1 MNSTDF
7 KHIEFIRACIHFNE
21 SFSLIDINWKLEP
34 GQVWAIMGPSGSGKS
49 ALAAAMTG
57 SGELTSGRLKGT
69 VANAGIVSLESQAAL
84 IERERLRDD
93 SDITDKVANGT
104 PVAEMLDEVCIDPE
118 LQKRL
123 IRLFKLEVLLDRGFR
138 KLSTGETRKVLFTR
152 ALTSKPDLLI
162 IDGPFEGLD
171 AQTAPLINKTL
182 YELSSELPMVLV
194 INRFDELPEFV
205 THIAFLE
212 KGRLKTTV
220 ETYDKTALDLLSQL
234 LHLKTTDIKIP
245 NAIPGATSP
254 ALNCDEPLVKIRDAS
269 IRYTDNLVFE
279 HLNWRI
285 EPGQHWQLTGPN
297 GSGKTCLLNLITGDH
312 PQCYSND
319 IFVCGYQRGNGE
331 SIWDI
336 KQHIG
341 YVSSALQ
348 WDYRVSISCKN
359 VIISGFYDSIG
370 LYAKATDLQ
379 EEIASQWLQI
389 LGFQE
394 RAGQAFNQFSYGDQR
409 LLLIA
414 RAMVKHPHI
423 LILDEPCFGLD
434 DMNRQ
439 LVLALV
445 EKICTG
451 SETTV
456 IYVNHHAQDHIEGID
471 NYLSLAD
478 WQSSDDRA
486 HLSSSLTRR
495 FS

>member
-1 MNSTDF
+1 MSGAEYDG
-7 KHIEFIRACIHFNE
+7 IEFNGACIRFNE
-21 SFSLIDINWKLEP
+21 SFSLIDINWRLEP
-34 GQVWAIMGPSGSGKS
+34 GQVWAIMGASGSGKS
-49 ALAAAMTG
+49 ALAAALAGTG
-57 SGELTSGRLKGT
+57 DITSGTVKGF
-69 VANAGIVSLESQAAL
+69 VENVGIVSLESQAAL

-93 SDITDKVANGT
+93 SDITDKISNGT
-104 PVAEMLDEVCIDPE
+104 PVREILAEVSIDPG
-118 LQKRL
+118 LLARL
-123 IRLFKLEVLLDRGFR
+123 TSLFGLEGLLDRGFR
-138 KLSTGETRKVLFTR
+138 KLSTGETRKILITR
-152 ALTSKPDLLI
+152 ALTSKPELLV

-171 AQTAPLINKTL
+171 AQTVPLISEIL
-182 YELSSELPMVLV
+182 QQVSIELPMVLV

-205 THIAFLE
+205 THVAFLE
-212 KGRLKTTV
+212 KGRLKVTV
-220 ETYDKTALDLLSQL
+220 ETGDKPALDFLSQL
-234 LHLKTTDIKIP
+234 LHLKKADIRIP
-245 NAIPGATSP
+245 DAIPGETSP
-254 ALNCDEPLVKIRDAS
+254 PLNRDEPLVNIRDAS

-312 PQCYSND
+312 PQCYTND
-319 IFVCGYQRGNGE
+319 IFVCGFKRGNGE

-370 LYAKATDLQ
+370 LYNKATDLQ
-379 EEIASQWLQI
+379 EETAAQWLQI
-389 LGFQE
+389 LGLQD
-394 RAGQAFNQFSYGDQR
+394 RAGQPFNQFSYGDQR

-414 RAMVKHPHI
+414 RAMVKHPHL

-439 LVLALV
+439 LVLALI
-445 EKICTG
+445 EKICAG

-456 IYVNHHAQDHIEGID
+456 IYVNHHAQDQIEGID
-471 NYLSLAD
+471 NYLALGE
-478 WQSSDDRA
+478 
-486 HLSSSLTRR
+486 T
-495 FS
+495 